1 VHSTLPVIHFQV
13 EGLVHER
20 TAPHLPAFDYQVVD
34 LVVVSNA
41 FNPPDYEL
49 PGGGPGACEQC
60 RTHRLRVQHTTL
72 GGASQEQRNST

>member
-1 VHSTLPVIHFQV
+1 
-13 EGLVHER
+13 
-20 TAPHLPAFDYQVVD
+20 VD